1 MTNSTI
7 PNDDISNPM
16 ANDTSKDDISPVTDS
31 PNIHTPSPSPMNED
45 FSNSTMG
52 EGDDESI
59 LDTIESLP
67 VPAIASVGAVILIMI
82 IVVTILL
89 IVCCR
94 MKRSSKNGMFVI
106 SMFCYIVVFYS
117 HLMNLFTHHMSMFS
131 GTVYK

>member
-1 MTNSTI
+1 
-7 PNDDISNPM
+7 
-16 ANDTSKDDISPVTDS
+16 
-31 PNIHTPSPSPMNED
+31 MNED

-94 MKRSSKNGMFVI
+94 MKRSSKNGMYVI

-117 HLMNLFTHHMSMFS
+117 HLMKLFTHHMSMFS